1 MVNGRWRIRAPKGN
15 RRATR
20 KAGITLIEVS
30 IALAIVA
37 VVLLASVGSFTTSLR
52 GVNGA
57 QRQSR
62 GSLFLQRV
70 MEDIAAQSYA
80 NLPAFNGNRFYDQTN
95 ATTSN
100 FSVDLTVFMAAVDL
114 QQVQAVLTDVRSQR
128 VLARVT
134 TMRTRT

>member
-1 MVNGRWRIRAPKGN
+1 MV
-15 RRATR
+15 
-20 KAGITLIEVS
+20 
-30 IALAIVA
+30 IVA
-37 VVLLASVGSFTTSLR
+37 TVLLSSVGSFTTSLR

-62 GSLFLQRV
+62 GSLFLETV
-70 MEDIAAQSYA
+70 MEDLAAQPYA
-80 NLPAFNGNRFYDQTN
+80 NLPSFNGNRFYDRTN
-95 ATTSN
+95 ATASN
-100 FSVDLTVFMAAVDL
+100 FSVDLTVFLAAVDL